1 MKRFLF
7 LFLLVCCA
15 LGAAHSVQASSPSSF
30 QGFVEIEPG
39 RALYV
44 DWKKAAPGAP
54 TIVLLHG
61 LTYNIASWNQ
71 FVAAAAQFNYGI
83 LRYDPTGMGETLLRD
98 EGAHGLIRIEDQARD
113 LDLLTKKLGL
123 RGKLNLVGLSYG
135 GGLAIAFARDYA
147 ERLENAILMAPFTEP
162 LKAQDTVIRSQ
173 IAWTRLTFP
182 LNPASDDDLYA
193 YFLRQNVYY
202 VYPLT
207 EPSMLENSYKAE
219 AVFQMTQGIRKF
231 DAYKASQKFPA
242 ASVHLVIA
250 GQDQYIERP
259 VMEKFWSQVPE
270 KARASKLVILRSEHK
285 IPESQPEFAAAWVS
299 AILGSSKGQ
308 MQGRSFTG
316 DPRTGQV
323 EMSAPASN

>member
-1 MKRFLF
+1 MKRFFVL
-7 LFLLVCCA
+7 LVLVCCWTA
-15 LGAAHSVQASSPSSF
+15 GAPAQASNTTTDVSF
-30 QGFVEIEPG
+30 KGFIEIEAG
-39 RALYV
+39 RSLYI

-71 FVAAAAQFNYGI
+71 LVAAAAQFNYGI
-83 LRYDPTGMGETLLRD
+83 LRYDPTGMGETLLLD
-98 EGAHGLIRIEDQARD
+98 QGVHGIVRIEDQARD
-113 LDLLTKKLGL
+113 LDLLTKKIGL

-147 ERLENAILMAPFTEP
+147 ERVDNAILMAPFTEP
-162 LKAQDTVIRSQ
+162 LKGQDTMIRSQ

-193 YFLRQNVYY
+193 YFLRQNVFY

-207 EPSMLENSYKAE
+207 EPSMLENSYKPE

-285 IPESQPEFAAAWVS
+285 IPESQPEFAAAWIN
-299 AILGSSKGQ
+299 AILGKSKDLA
-308 MQGRSFTG
+308 QGRSFTG
-316 DPRTGQV
+316 DPRTGEV
-323 EMSAPASN
+323 EVSSK